1 MKRFK
6 RLLINVALVLGA
18 LLTVTPLLWM
28 LSASLMPAGEATAF
42 PPRLFPSRV
51 TFEHYRDLIVRLRL
65 GRSFANSMFVAIVS
79 TALSLIFNSMAGYAF
94 AKLRFRNRDRLFT
107 WLIAALAIPA
117 QVAMLPLFLLLKSL
131 GLVNTYVGAMIPLM
145 ATIYGIFLVR
155 QFMVSIPDDVIAA
168 ARIDGASEWR
178 IYRSIILPLARPVL
192 ATLAIFTFMSAWND
206 FMWPLIILSDQ
217 RKYTLP
223 VAIANLLGEHV
234 QDLELMMAGSVIT
247 VIPVLALFFALQKQY
262 IAGLMAGSVKG

>member
-1 MKRFK
+1 
-6 RLLINVALVLGA
+6 
-18 LLTVTPLLWM
+18 
-28 LSASLMPAGEATAF
+28 
-42 PPRLFPSRV
+42 
-51 TFEHYRDLIVRLRL
+51 
-65 GRSFANSMFVAIVS
+65 
-79 TALSLIFNSMAGYAF
+79 
-94 AKLRFRNRDRLFT
+94 
-107 WLIAALAIPA
+107 
-117 QVAMLPLFLLLKSL
+117 
-131 GLVNTYVGAMIPLM
+131 TYVGAMIPLM

-262 IAGLMAGSVKG
+262 IAGMMAGSVKG